1 MWPVVR
7 KWAMEEEDSSLPLQ
21 VTTFM
26 MIFMIQHKPCLQD
39 FTDIAEKDH
48 EEDVENGE
56 HEHEHE
62 RGYHFTPSLIKK
74 RGFSSIHQIARDG
87 HHEVLSTYLESV
99 IVERRPSKLKHI
111 DAKTELEELDNKGN
125 TPLHYAVRCSFLLVI
140 ASLLTSVLIGQVQ
153 SH

>member
-21 VTTFM
+21 VN
-26 MIFMIQHKPCLQD
+26 MISEERCKIRFFFQD

-56 HEHEHE
+56 HEQE
-62 RGYHFTPSLIKK
+62 RGYHFTPSLIQK
-74 RGFSSIHQIARDG
+74 RGFSNIHQIARDG
-87 HHEVLSTYLESV
+87 HHEVLSTYLESM

-111 DAKTELEELDNKGN
+111 DAKVELDELDNKGN
-125 TPLHYAVRCSFLLVI
+125 TPLHYAVR
-140 ASLLTSVLIGQVQ
+140 
-153 SH
+153 